1 MRLTGLWRNADFM
14 RLWIGQTISEL
25 GSRITRDGI
34 PLAAVLVLDAS
45 PAQMGLL
52 TAVGSAPVLLLGLVA
67 GAWVDRLRRRPI
79 MIGADLGRAVLLFTI
94 PLAAWFHRL
103 GMPQL
108 YVVIALSGILTVFFE
123 IAYHSYFPSLV
134 TREYIVEGN
143 SKLAVSDSVA
153 EVLGPGLAGFLIQ
166 LLSAPIAIFFDAIS
180 FLLSAFSLGL
190 IQKIELRTGYKKSER
205 SIGREIAEG
214 LRLVFANPLL
224 RAFALST
231 GTRNFFGNF
240 IGTLYALFAIRIL
253 GMGPAALGLTIAMG
267 GVGNLAGAFLVGP
280 IVRRFGLGP
289 ALFGSL
295 ILGSLAVFL
304 IPLAAGPLWMPV
316 IFLVAAQ
323 FFGDALHTIYEVNE
337 ISLRQAITPDRILG
351 RMNASM
357 QFMLA
362 GLAPLGA
369 IAGGLLAE
377 NLGIRS
383 TLFIAST
390 GILLSTLWVFFSPI
404 PRLRELPTALVE
416 GVD

>member
-34 PLAAVLVLDAS
+34 PLAAVLVLGAS

-79 MIGADLGRAVLLFTI
+79 MIAADLGRAALLFTI

-108 YVVIALSGILTVFFE
+108 YLVIALSGILTIFFE

-180 FLLSAFSLGL
+180 FLLSAFSLVL
-190 IQKIELRTGYKKSER
+190 IQKNELPTGNKKSER

-214 LRLVFANPLL
+214 LRLVFSNPLL

-231 GTRNFFGNF
+231 GTRNFFGYF

-253 GMGPAALGLTIAMG
+253 GMGPAVLGLTIAMG

-304 IPLAAGPLWMPV
+304 IPLAAGPVWMPV

-337 ISLRQAITPDRILG
+337 ISLRQAITPDRLLG

-383 TLFIAST
+383 TLFIAAT

-404 PRLRELPTALVE
+404 PRLRELPTALAE